1 VLADNDLG
9 RLARREMA
17 LCEPTP
23 FFFTPFFFTSLFF
36 EESLRSAVIGLGHL
50 SALLAVIDR
59 Y

>member
-1 VLADNDLG
+1 
-9 RLARREMA
+9 MA

-36 EESLRSAVIGLGHL
+36 EESLRSAVIGLGHP

>member
-1 VLADNDLG
+1 
-9 RLARREMA
+9 MA

-23 FFFTPFFFTSLFF
+23 FFFTPFFFTPLFF
-36 EESLRSAVIGLGHL
+36 EERLRSAVIGLGHP

>member
-1 VLADNDLG
+1 
-9 RLARREMA
+9 MA

-23 FFFTPFFFTSLFF
+23 FFFTPFFFTPLFF

-50 SALLAVIDR
+50 YGVIGR